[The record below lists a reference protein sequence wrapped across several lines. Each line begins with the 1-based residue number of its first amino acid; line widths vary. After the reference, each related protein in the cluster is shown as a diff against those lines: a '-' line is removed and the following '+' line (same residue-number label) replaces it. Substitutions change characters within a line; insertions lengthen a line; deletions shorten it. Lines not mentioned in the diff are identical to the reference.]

1 MRTLVIGS
9 GPIGSYLAARLQLS
23 GADVVLHGK
32 GAAFERIARQG
43 GLTLRPLDSP
53 HEARHLPVRCS
64 VDVPPPEGW
73 QLLVFAVKAQDLGG
87 AAHQFAAHA
96 RGAVILLPQN
106 GLPWWQYLGTGA
118 PPQRLQAVDPGGLA
132 EAALPLNRIA
142 GCVVTKGLSFSAEGD
157 LVEVSVASDRFAL
170 GDVVRGSDASRAPF
184 ELLRRAELP
193 VALSEDIRTDKWRK
207 LLVNVAFNPLA
218 ALSQLGFGEVL
229 DEPEGERLARA
240 MMNEAMAVA
249 RACGLAEPID
259 VEAAFSRARS
269 SRYHRTSMLQD
280 VQAGRPFELEP
291 IVGVLLELAQRQ
303 RIEVPA
309 LATVYSCLR
318 LLNLSVRKGP
328 ICQVPGE
335 GPRGVG
341 QVRETPDWRFPLLR

>member
-1 MRTLVIGS
+1 MRTLIVGS

-32 GAAFERIARQG
+32 GDAFARIAGQG
-43 GLTLRPLDSP
+43 GLTLQPLEAP
-53 HEARHLPVRCS
+53 EQARHVPLQCS
-64 VDVPPPEGW
+64 VDVPPPGGW
-73 QLLVFAVKAQDLGG
+73 DLLVLAVKAQDLGR
-87 AAHQFAAHA
+87 AAQQFAAHA
-96 RGAVILLPQN
+96 RGATILLPQN
-106 GLPWWQYLGTGA
+106 GLPWWQYLGTDT
-118 PPQRLQAVDPGGLA
+118 PPLRLQAVDPGGLA
-132 EAALPLNRIA
+132 EAALPLDRIA
-142 GCVVTKGLSFSAEGD
+142 GCVVTKGLSMNAEGT

-170 GDVVRGSDASRAPF
+170 GDVVRGSQASGAPF
-184 ELLRRAELP
+184 DLLRRAELP
-193 VALSEDIRTDKWRK
+193 VALSEDIRVDKWRK
-207 LLVNVAFNPLA
+207 LLVNVAFNPLG

-249 RACGLAEPID
+249 RVSGLAEPID
-259 VEAAFSRARS
+259 AEAAFARARS
-269 SRYHRTSMLQD
+269 SRHHRTSMLQD

-291 IVGVLLELAQRQ
+291 IVGVLLELAQRR

-328 ICQVPGE
+328 IRQV
-335 GPRGVG
+335 
-341 QVRETPDWRFPLLR
+341 VRENRGA

>member
-1 MRTLVIGS
+1 MRTLIVGS

-32 GAAFERIARQG
+32 GAAFERMAQQG
-43 GLTLRPLDSP
+43 GLTLQPLDAP
-53 HEARHLPVRCS
+53 QDARHVPLRCS
-64 VDVPPPEGW
+64 ADVPPPEGW
-73 QLLVFAVKAQDLGG
+73 ELLVFAVKAQDLGV
-87 AAHQFAAHA
+87 AAQQFATHA
-96 RGAVILLPQN
+96 RGAIVLLPQN

-118 PPQRLQAVDPGGLA
+118 PPLRLQAVDPGGLA
-132 EAALPLNRIA
+132 EAALPLDRIA
-142 GCVVTKGLSFSAEGD
+142 GCVVTKGLSLSAEGA

-170 GDVVRGSDASRAPF
+170 GDVVRGSDASRGPF
-184 ELLRRAELP
+184 ELMRRADLP
-193 VALSEDIRTDKWRK
+193 VVLSDDIRTDKWRK
-207 LLVNVAFNPLA
+207 LLVNVAFNPLG

-240 MMNEAMAVA
+240 MMDEAMAVA
-249 RACGLAEPID
+249 RGCGLAETID
-259 VEAAFSRARS
+259 AQAAFARARS

-303 RIEVPA
+303 RIDVPA

-328 ICQVPGE
+328 IRQSPRE
-335 GPRGVG
+335 GRGA
-341 QVRETPDWRFPLLR
+341 

>member
-1 MRTLVIGS
+1 MRTLIVGS

-23 GADVVLHGK
+23 GGDVVLHGK
-32 GAAFERIARQG
+32 GAAFERMARQG
-43 GLTLRPLDSP
+43 GLTLQPLDAP
-53 HEARHLPVRCS
+53 QDARHVPLRCS
-64 VDVPPPEGW
+64 AEVPPPEGW
-73 QLLVFAVKAQDLGG
+73 ELLVLAVKAQDLGI
-87 AAHQFAAHA
+87 AAQQFAAHA
-96 RGAVILLPQN
+96 RGAIVLLPQN
-106 GLPWWQYLGTGA
+106 GLPWWQYLGSGA
-118 PPQRLQAVDPGGLA
+118 PPLRLHAVDPGGLA
-132 EAALPLNRIA
+132 EAALPLDRIA
-142 GCVVTKGLSFSAEGD
+142 GCVVTKGLSISSEGA

-170 GDVVRGSDASRAPF
+170 GDVVRGSDASRGPL
-184 ELLRRAELP
+184 ELMRRAQLP
-193 VALSEDIRTDKWRK
+193 VVLSEDIRTDKWRK
-207 LLVNVAFNPLA
+207 LLVNVAFNPLG

-240 MMNEAMAVA
+240 MMDEAMAVA
-249 RACGLAEPID
+249 RSCGLAEPID
-259 VEAAFSRARS
+259 AQAAFARARS

-328 ICQVPGE
+328 IRQS
-335 GPRGVG
+335 PREDRGA
-341 QVRETPDWRFPLLR
+341 